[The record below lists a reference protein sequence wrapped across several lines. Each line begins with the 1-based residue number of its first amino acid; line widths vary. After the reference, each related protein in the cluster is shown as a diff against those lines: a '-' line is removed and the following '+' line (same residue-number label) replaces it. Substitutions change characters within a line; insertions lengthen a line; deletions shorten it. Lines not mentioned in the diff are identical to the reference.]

1 MKLSIM
7 PPNTSGTVSYW
18 KGPAFDLG
26 PETSIGMLQFISTY
40 FVIHYFRSISFFGA
54 HGEGLI

>member
-1 MKLSIM
+1 M
-7 PPNTSGTVSYW
+7 PPNVSGTVSYW

-26 PETSIGMLQFISTY
+26 PETSIGMLYFLSTY
-40 FVIHYFRSISFFGA
+40 FVIRYSRNIPLFGA